1 MQTVRPSCYL
11 RKTVDATSGG
21 AISQV
26 SNGDNPIGTVAD
38 RAHNHGMQVHFHR
51 TDGHG
56 GYVVLMRRDDGL
68 TVRLPGY
75 DRKWRIPH
83 HMAHFAAEREFHFG
97 QGVFGSIA
105 AGALFSNMSVV
116 AGRPRSDLTARSR
129 SVIKAHTAE
138 LGLAEAV
145 SGVVHDGVEHGAAPH
160 LMYARLVETWSSMRP
175 GPCPYPPTTLRR
187 CLAVLALLESR
198 WREIGVG
205 QRLALRWESPTPTGR
220 SNAA

>member
-1 MQTVRPSCYL
+1 MSPVGRSPW
-11 RKTVDATSGG
+11 V
-21 AISQV
+21 ISQV
-26 SNGDNPIGTVAD
+26 SDSDKPIGTVA
-38 RAHNHGMQVHFHR
+38 RQAHNHAMQVHFHR

-75 DRKWRIPH
+75 DRKWRVPH
-83 HMAHFAAEREFHFG
+83 DMAHFATEREFNLN

-116 AGRPRSDLTARSR
+116 GGRPRSDVTTRSR
-129 SVIKAHTAE
+129 SVIKAHTAG

-145 SGVVHDGVEHGAAPH
+145 SGVVHDGVEHDAALPV
-160 LMYARLVETWSSMRP
+160 LYTRLVETWSSLRP
-175 GPCPYPPTTLRR
+175 GPCPYQLATLRR

-198 WREIGVG
+198 WREVAVG

-220 SNAA
+220 AA

>member
-1 MQTVRPSCYL
+1 
-11 RKTVDATSGG
+11 
-21 AISQV
+21 
-26 SNGDNPIGTVAD
+26 
-38 RAHNHGMQVHFHR
+38 MQVQFHR

-75 DRKWRIPH
+75 DRKWRVPH
-83 HMAHFAAEREFHFG
+83 DMAHFATEREFNLG

-116 AGRPRSDLTARSR
+116 AGRPRSDVIARSR

-145 SGVVHDGVEHGAAPH
+145 SGVVHDGVEHDTALPV
-160 LMYARLVETWSSMRP
+160 LYSRLVEMWCSMRP
-175 GPCPYPPTTLRR
+175 GPCPYQLATLRR
-187 CLAVLALLESR
+187 CLAVLAQLESR

-220 SNAA
+220 SHAA